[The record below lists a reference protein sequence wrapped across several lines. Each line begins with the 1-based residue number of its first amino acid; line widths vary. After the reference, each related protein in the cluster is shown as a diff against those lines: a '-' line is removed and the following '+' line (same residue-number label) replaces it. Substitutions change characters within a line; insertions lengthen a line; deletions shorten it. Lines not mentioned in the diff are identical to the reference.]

1 MHNLVVMFFPFSTGT
16 ADEVSS
22 ESDDEDFHIKVPPP
36 LPQSDT
42 GTTESSSSDTNK
54 GTLSYFSNNTCR
66 HVFPCDLYSMPVPLT
81 ALSFR
86 VLTCK

>member
-1 MHNLVVMFFPFSTGT
+1 MYTCIHKLFKLFFPFSTGT
-16 ADEVSS
+16 SDKVSS

-54 GTLSYFSNNTCR
+54 GTLRYFNNNTCSSQATGS
-66 HVFPCDLYSMPVPLT
+66 PILYAYSLDSP
-81 ALSFR
+81 
-86 VLTCK
+86 